1 MKVLIGF
8 GKIMIKKIKKK
19 RRVNNMTS
27 DETFLEGLADIMEGS
42 SRANWGNDKDWQD
55 EIKFYRKEILEHLKR
70 RIK

>member
-1 MKVLIGF
+1 MDKNE
-8 GKIMIKKIKKK
+8 
-19 RRVNNMTS
+19 R
-27 DETFLEGLADIMEGS
+27 FLKELVDMMEGMADMMECS

>member
-1 MKVLIGF
+1 
-8 GKIMIKKIKKK
+8 
-19 RRVNNMTS
+19 MTS